1 MKMKMNDVMMSHA
14 LRVASDASAR
24 GRRHRLAAVVHS
36 FETFIHDDEPR
47 DERMGWR
54 KDSTM
59 ASRGR
64 RSTTRGGDDGDGG
77 IGGDGVRAGARVRA
91 ETETETVRETDPVE
105 TVARG

>member
-1 MKMKMNDVMMSHA
+1 
-14 LRVASDASAR
+14 
-24 GRRHRLAAVVHS
+24 RHS
-36 FETFIHDDEPR
+36 FIHDDEPR

-77 IGGDGVRAGARVRA
+77 IGCDGVRAGARVRA

>member
-1 MKMKMNDVMMSHA
+1 
-14 LRVASDASAR
+14 
-24 GRRHRLAAVVHS
+24 
-36 FETFIHDDEPR
+36 
-47 DERMGWR
+47 MGWR

>member
-1 MKMKMNDVMMSHA
+1 MA
-14 LRVASDASAR
+14 LRVASRRVGRVRAR
-24 GRRHRLAAVVHS
+24 KEAPTRRRRSFIIHSRHS
-36 FETFIHDDEPR
+36 FSFIHDDEPR